1 MCSYCGCE
9 SIDLIGRFMAE
20 HVAIV
25 NALTDLRSA
34 CHAGDAEAVQT
45 AVTQMERLL
54 HPHTAAEEVGL
65 FAQLRQQEEFVE
77 TIDRLCGEHSVLDHQ
92 LARIR
97 GGERGLYEAFELDLR
112 RHIDHEDN
120 GLFPASA
127 IAMSGADWDDALART
142 PHA

>member
-34 CHAGDAEAVQT
+34 CHAGDAEAAQT

-65 FAQLRQQEEFVE
+65 FAQLRQQEEFIE
-77 TIDRLCGEHSVLDHQ
+77 TIDRLCGEHSVLDDQ

-97 GGERGLYEAFELDLR
+97 GGELGLYETFELDLR

-127 IAMSGADWDDALART
+127 IAMSGLDWEDALART
-142 PHA
+142 PDA

>member
-65 FAQLRQQEEFVE
+65 CPV
-77 TIDRLCGEHSVLDHQ
+77 
-92 LARIR
+92 
-97 GGERGLYEAFELDLR
+97 
-112 RHIDHEDN
+112 
-120 GLFPASA
+120 ASA
-127 IAMSGADWDDALART
+127 GGVRRDDRPAVRRAQR
-142 PHA
+142 A